1 MNIII
6 FLTVITGV
14 ASYASTLT
22 CGRLFAG
29 CFSLLA
35 AASVPVIAFM

>member
-1 MNIII
+1 VNTLI
-6 FLTVITGV
+6 FLTVTIGV
-14 ASYASTLT
+14 ASYAATLT
-22 CGRLFAG
+22 CGRLFAS